1 MKALAVSLAALSLLS
16 WAAPARAG
24 ARAVNVCLAVD
35 RSGAMQGEKI
45 ARAREAAAAA
55 LRRLGPAD
63 IVSVV
68 AYDDVVQVL
77 VPATRASAGVPLEAG
92 LRRLRPHGGAAL
104 YAGVIKCAGEL
115 SKFASRNRVD
125 RIVVLSGGTA
135 SVGPHS
141 SFELGV
147 LGGLLREDGISV
159 VMVGLAPGTS
169 EETTALATGSG
180 GRQLRA
186 ARPEELG
193 GVLDQALAVAETDR
207 ARPGPQARARP
218 PVRAPREAAPTRPAP
233 VLRSLEEIRRRIGS
247 GPLDGLERGPLDGL
261 ER

>member
-1 MKALAVSLAALSLLS
+1 MKALAGSLFLAALSLLS
-16 WAAPARAG
+16 GAAPARAG
-24 ARAVNVCLAVD
+24 APALNVCLAID

-45 ARAREAAAAA
+45 ARAREAAAEV

-77 VPATRASAGVPLEAG
+77 VPATRASERVPLEAG

-159 VMVGLAPGTS
+159 VMVGLGAGPS
-169 EETTALATGSG
+169 EEVMTALATGSG
-180 GRQLRA
+180 GRKLRA

-207 ARPGPQARARP
+207 ARPVPQARARP
-218 PVRAPREAAPTRPAP
+218 PVRAPREAAPVRPAP
-233 VLRSLEEIRRRIGS
+233 VVRSLEEIRKRIGS
-247 GPLDGLERGPLDGL
+247 GPLDGLER
-261 ER
+261 